1 MNYQESKS
9 PERQRI
15 DREAADWIAKK
26 ARGFTA
32 EEQDAFFEWL
42 ALDPRHSEYYGI
54 HWNMWK
60 RLDRL
65 AEWKPEHSH
74 KPNQNLLA
82 YQRRSSRLRFWI
94 SGLAA
99 GFAVIFSLWL
109 LGNGFFDTDAPQ
121 MARRMIANEYESHS
135 LEDGSV
141 IELNLGAEVEVNYTK
156 KERRI
161 NLVSSEAHFN
171 VAKDVDRPFVV
182 SVRDIE
188 IRAVGTAFNIRL
200 LDDSVEVLVTEGRVE
215 IKNSNES
222 ESGDSAIR
230 ELGAG
235 QLSVVSPEAEDSWLE
250 VEEATYSQIDRIL
263 TWKPMLLEFDSTPL
277 SEVIDAF
284 NERNQTKIVIAET
297 ELESLPI
304 MASFRSANVEHFVEL
319 LELTLPIRV
328 EREKPNEIA
337 IYKQ

>member
-1 MNYQESKS
+1 MNYQESES

-15 DREAADWIAKK
+15 DREATDWIAKK
-26 ARGFTA
+26 ARGFTP
-32 EEQDAFFEWL
+32 EEQDAFFDWL

-54 HWNMWK
+54 HWNIWK

-82 YQRRSSRLRFWI
+82 YQRRSSSWRFWI

-99 GFAVIFSLWL
+99 AFAVIFSLWL
-109 LGNGFFDTDAPQ
+109 LGTGFFDTNEPQ
-121 MARRMIANEYESHS
+121 VARRMIANEYESHS

-141 IELNLGAEVEVNYTK
+141 IELNSGAEVEVNYTK

-171 VAKDVDRPFVV
+171 VAKDVARPFVV

-215 IKNSNES
+215 IKNSKDTD
-222 ESGDSAIR
+222 SGDSAIR

-235 QLSVVSPEAEDSWLE
+235 QLSVVSPEGEDSWLE

-263 TWKPMLLEFDSTPL
+263 TWKPMLLEFNSTPL

-284 NERNQTKIVIAET
+284 NERNQTKIVIAEA

-328 EREKPNEIA
+328 ERENPNEIA